1 MLHCR
6 MINHRLQGE
15 HDVACAQRDGHI
27 SKKRDKDH
35 KTSHREPHHC
45 VDPMLTEL
53 GTVLNWAT
61 ELGVKYFVSRKTS
74 ERAGNF
80 NFLKD
85 LRVITYF
92 VLKYCL
98 RNGLKI
104 VDFVIRQR
112 VQLFPRRSEKN
123 GN

>member
-1 MLHCR
+1 
-6 MINHRLQGE
+6 
-15 HDVACAQRDGHI
+15 
-27 SKKRDKDH
+27 
-35 KTSHREPHHC
+35 
-45 VDPMLTEL
+45 MLTEL

-74 ERAGNF
+74 ERAGNL